1 MIEDESDKHLGERL
15 STIQM
20 VKRRLFAMRNGVVAD
35 SLRRAG
41 CPYRIIFGVNV
52 PQLGE
57 IAAEFGQSVELAES
71 LWADEAMRESFVLAT
86 MLYPAYQL
94 TIEHARA
101 LADRARWSEDADM
114 LCFKLFK
121 RTAFAPQLAAEL
133 TSTADRLHR
142 YTGLRLYFNIVSTH
156 AAEALRAAEAE
167 ATRPDALT
175 GLAAMLAEEAR
186 FILGEE

>member
-15 STIQM
+15 STMQM

-57 IAAEFGQSVELAES
+57 IAAEFGPSAELAES

-86 MLYPAYQL
+86 MLYPVDRL

-101 LADRARWSEDADM
+101 LVDRARWSEDADM

-121 RTAFAPQLAAEL
+121 RTAFATQLAAEL
-133 TSTADRLHR
+133 TAAADRLHR
-142 YTGLRLYFNIVSTH
+142 YAGLRLYFNIVSTH

-167 ATRPDALT
+167 AARPDALT